1 MPNWSVPV
9 ANLILSGAR
18 WTDEHGSSP
27 PSYWNGT
34 EFEFLDPSDSGVVHP
49 RLTATAN
56 AGDIVS
62 FVLDVTV
69 PGNAGS
75 APNVAQLTVNGS
87 TVWTQDIGIIGS
99 FTFNSGPLSA
109 SDAVEFEMFSHD
121 GPVYRIEAVM
131 SSPLPAAPKTG
142 FVLATG
148 DDVSPSSGLG
158 TLTTLFAPLDAG
170 DLAFEA
176 SYVRTPQGMAA
187 VFYGFSPVL
196 TMQLPEDVGEAAYV
210 NTPKQKFTWRS
221 KKFVFP
227 GMTTFGAAKVVH
239 SCQGGG
245 VKFRL
250 FVDCCCVYQTVVR
263 GCVPFRLPAQLR
275 GITAEIELSGCSR
288 VTEVRLAS
296 SIRELMGD
304 E

>member
-1 MPNWSVPV
+1 VVNILLDAPNWQD
-9 ANLILSGAR
+9 AGF
-18 WTDEHGSSP
+18 GQP

-34 EFEFLDPSDSGVVHP
+34 TYDYIGDENVGKYFDGASMQYEGTV
-49 RLTATAN
+49 N
-56 AGDIVS
+56 AGDFISLSIKSTSADLTTFVVS
-62 FVLDVTV
+62 
-69 PGNAGS
+69 
-75 APNVAQLTVNGS
+75 VNGS
-87 TVWTQDIGIIGS
+87 PVFTQELATNTTY
-99 FTFNSGPLSA
+99 TFQQTFAGGEVVSVSLGVGDFLYSQ
-109 SDAVEFEMFSHD
+109 DAILT
-121 GPVYRIEAVM
+121 PA
-131 SSPLPAAPKTG
+131 LPPPPPATPGKG

-148 DDVSPSSGLG
+148 DDVSPASGMG
-158 TLTTLFAPLDAG
+158 TLTTLSPPTITDGLQVQAA
-170 DLAFEA
+170 
-176 SYVRTPQGMAA
+176 YVRTPQGIAA
-187 VFYGFSPVL
+187 VFFGVSPVL
-196 TMQLPEDVGEAAYV
+196 TMQLPEDVGEIAYL
-210 NTPKQKFTWRS
+210 NTPKQKYTWRS

>member
-1 MPNWSVPV
+1 M
-9 ANLILSGAR
+9 ATNLLFEASL
-18 WTDEHGSSP
+18 WQDQHGDRPP
-27 PSYWNGT
+27 PSWDGVGYVFFDEFNGGILP
-34 EFEFLDPSDSGVVHP
+34 FI
-49 RLTATAN
+49 TATADGGEIISF
-56 AGDIVS
+56 ALDILIAPRPGFGDELAE
-62 FVLDVTV
+62 VL
-69 PGNAGS
+69 
-75 APNVAQLTVNGS
+75 VNGS
-87 TVWTQDIGIIGS
+87 AIWTQDISAVGS
-99 FTFNSGPLSA
+99 FNFASTALSPGDIVIIKMFSGFGDVYGI
-109 SDAVEFEMFSHD
+109 DAVLT
-121 GPVYRIEAVM
+121 PTA
-131 SSPLPAAPKTG
+131 PANPKPG

-148 DDVSPSSGLG
+148 DDVSPASGLG
-158 TLTTLFAPLDAG
+158 TLVTLLDPIGAG
-170 DLAFEA
+170 SLAQAA

-187 VFYGFSPVL
+187 VFYGLSPVF
-196 TMQLPEDVGEAAYV
+196 TMQLPEDVGEVAYL

-227 GMTTFGAAKVVH
+227 GQTTFGAAKVVH